1 MHIRYIFFVFI
12 LLVAKLSAQKH
23 DYIWMF
29 GYDNSNFNPASRWG
43 GANINFNISPPSI
56 YPNRKN
62 NDFRFYC
69 GVCSDSTGTLAFYTN
84 GISIRDTTHNIMLN
98 GDTINPGPIWINY
111 QYYGFPNG
119 PFCFALPAP
128 GPSNHYYFFH
138 MSGVVLPTIG
148 PVTSP
153 FYYTVID
160 MNANNGLGAVT
171 AKNQVIL
178 PEGGDYTAPVAVKHG
193 NGRDWWVITG
203 EVSTPYIYTFLL
215 DPDGVHG
222 PFETEMAFDFPGE
235 EFQSV
240 NAMSPDGRTYVRC
253 DGNNGLHIYDFDR
266 CSGTFG
272 DLRVLPFADPGFFA
286 RSTVFA
292 PDSRHL
298 YLSSSPYLTVL
309 DLHAS
314 DIAATHDTL
323 AYFDGQASPHQPF
336 VTGFFHASRGPDD
349 KIYYATTNST
359 MAMHVIHSP
368 NLPGHS
374 ADVQQHGLDLPKLN
388 SGTMCQ
394 FPNYRLGRSVGSPC
408 DTLGYQGPGG
418 GFEHRAYVPSA
429 VSQRSASGY
438 TLLPPIGKPSGKPRA
453 RQPSMMEMALE
464 QLEKQ
469 RKEEEEMQQPGHLNQ
484 SKN

>member
-1 MHIRYIFFVFI
+1 MMGYENNSQDV
-12 LLVAKLSAQKH
+12 L
-23 DYIWMF
+23 F
-29 GYDNSNFNPASRWG
+29 GGMNFDFST
-43 GANINFNISPPSI
+43 SPPRI
-56 YPNRKN
+56 YPQKKKI
-62 NDFRFYC
+62 DFGFYC
-69 GVCSDSTGTLAFYTN
+69 GVCSDSTGNLAFYTN
-84 GISIRDTTHNIMLN
+84 GISIRDTTHNIMLH
-98 GDTINPGPIWINY
+98 GDTINPGPIWLNW
-111 QYYGFPNG
+111 QYYSFPNG

-128 GPSNHYYFFH
+128 GPASHYYFFH
-138 MSGVVLPTIG
+138 MSGVVLPSIG

-160 MNANNGLGAVT
+160 MNANDGLGAVT

-178 PEGGDYTAPVAVKHG
+178 PAGGDYTTPVAVKHG

-215 DPDGVHG
+215 DPYGVHG

-235 EFQSV
+235 EFQSL
-240 NAMSPDGRTYVRC
+240 NAMSPDGCTYVRC
-253 DGNNGLHIYDFDR
+253 DGNNGLHIYNFDR

-272 DLRVLPFADPGFFA
+272 DLRVLPFADPEFFG

-298 YLSSSPYLTVL
+298 YVASTRYVTVL
-309 DLHAS
+309 DLYAA

-323 AYFDGQASPHQPF
+323 AYFDGQASPNQPF
-336 VTGFFHASRGPDD
+336 TTGFFHPGLAPDG
-349 KIYYATTNST
+349 KIYYATTNGTLSL
-359 MAMHVIHSP
+359 HVIHSP
-368 NLPGHS
+368 NLPGQS
-374 ADVQQHGLDLPKLN
+374 ADLQQHGIDLPKFN
-388 SGTMCQ
+388 NGTMCQ
-394 FPNYRLGRSVGSPC
+394 FPNYRLGRLVGSPC
-408 DTLGYQGPGG
+408 DTLGYSGPGGG
-418 GFEHRAYVPSA
+418 GFEHLAYEPPA
-429 VSQRSASGY
+429 VSQRSAGGY

-469 RKEEEEMQQPGHLNQ
+469 RKEREELEKQELKNQ